1 MTQPQ
6 KLKGIIFTLIG
17 DNQTLFSQIKNSF
30 EKEHEKQSK
39 INLNIYTYK
48 GSGCNY
54 DRHNNII
61 TIDLG
66 CQDVLDTYSCID
78 RYMPKDNKRPKFSI
92 NKKYFEFG
100 NKVVEFIAYNDDIP
114 GESIKECLKETDF
127 LSEDNYSVKD
137 IITIYS
143 LAYTLYHEFGHVFN
157 DNSLCCQMQ
166 KEFVADEFAFS
177 MLSEMSSNKDD
188 DTILCQ
194 RLGFLLGIAQVLLNR
209 KSDDEDKDIEH
220 PHSIER
226 IYNFLKSLNIKPEDK
241 LYDIS
246 LKIIDDWLEKQDII
260 INWIDE
266 DSITSYQRITDHCMH
281 FKKPNNF

>member
-1 MTQPQ
+1 MKQPQ

-17 DNQTLFSQIKNSF
+17 DNQTLFSQIKNF
-30 EKEHEKQSK
+30 CEKEHEKQSK
-39 INLNIYTYK
+39 INLNIYTSK

-66 CQDVLDTYSCID
+66 CQDVLDTYSVID
-78 RYMPKDNKRPKFSI
+78 TYVQKDI
-92 NKKYFEFG
+92 NPQEFPF
-100 NKVVEFIAYNDDIP
+100 NEQYLKVAEVIAYDDEIP

-127 LSEDNYSVKD
+127 LPEDNYSVKD

-177 MLSEMSSNKDD
+177 MLSEMSLNKDD

-194 RLGFLLGIAQVLLNR
+194 RLGYLLGIAQVLLNR
-209 KSDDEDKDIEH
+209 EKEDEDKDIEH

-266 DSITSYQRITDHCMH
+266 DSITSYQRITDHYMH
-281 FKKPNNF
+281 FKKA